1 MSASANYNALFDSCS
16 DLISA
21 FKELKIA
28 NEEYEKL
35 KHIVYDEQG
44 HEQDEWEAAIE
55 LVKNSPIKIVK
66 KENEEICITP
76 VNEDD
81 QQAVESVKKVKQIYS
96 RIKVINELKQKGYD
110 KVKEQKLPDGSI
122 RLVVQKW
129 Q

>member
-1 MSASANYNALFDSCS
+1 MSASANYNALFDSCT

-28 NEEYEKL
+28 TDQYELL
-35 KHIVYDEQG
+35 KDVVYDAHG
-44 HEQDEWEAAIE
+44 VEQDEWESSIE
-55 LVKNSPIKIVK
+55 LVKNAPIKIVK
-66 KENEEICITP
+66 KAGEEICITP
-76 VNEDD
+76 VDENNTE
-81 QQAVESVKKVKQIYS
+81 AVESVRKVKQIYS

-122 RLVVQKW
+122 RVVVQKW